1 MAGLTRKEI
10 KHDEF
15 LETAGDIG
23 HWLEE
28 NWKLVLAVIGGALVV
43 LVVVLGWRQW
53 SESKTDALRTRLAE
67 AQGAYLDEGPGS
79 DDALESFRAIA
90 ADAGARPEG
99 AVARF
104 YEGILLLRRGDAGA
118 AIAPLE
124 ATVDDTSDLL
134 LRQNARVALGRAHA
148 QSGDLPAAEA
158 ILREVAA
165 DDGSAFPPE
174 EALMT
179 LAELHR
185 AAGDA
190 AAADAVLREVGE
202 RFPGTPAA
210 QRAAAELGQ

>member
-1 MAGLTRKEI
+1 MSGLTRKEI

-15 LETAGDIG
+15 LETAGDVG
-23 HWLEE
+23 QWLEE
-28 NWKLVLAVIGGALVV
+28 NWKLVLAVLGGALVV

-53 SESKTDALRTRLAE
+53 SESKTDALRNRLAE

-79 DDALESFRAIA
+79 ERALESFRAIA
-90 ADAGARPEG
+90 SDAGSRQEG

-104 YEGILLLRRGDAGA
+104 YEGIMLLRSGDASA
-118 AIAPLE
+118 AIPPLE
-124 ATVDDTSDLL
+124 ASAGESSDPL
-134 LRQNARVALGRAHA
+134 LRQNARVALGRAHGVA
-148 QSGDLPAAEA
+148 GDLPAAEA

-165 DDGSAFPPE
+165 DEGSVYPPE

-185 AAGDA
+185 TAGDD

-210 QRAAAELGQ
+210 QRASAASAQ

>member
-15 LETAGDIG
+15 LETADDVG

-28 NWKLVLAVIGGALVV
+28 HWKIILAVLGAALIV
-43 LVVVLGWRQW
+43 LVAVLGWRQW
-53 SESKTDALRTRLAE
+53 SNSKSDELRTRLAE
-67 AQGAYLDEGPGS
+67 AQGAYLDGVPT
-79 DDALESFRAIA
+79 DDGILESFRAIA
-90 ADAGARPEG
+90 SDAGSRPEG

-104 YEGILLLRRGDAGA
+104 YEGVVLLRRGDASA
-118 AIAPLE
+118 AIGPLD
-124 ATVDDTSDLL
+124 AAVAGASDAL

-148 QSGDLPAAEA
+148 VSGDFEAAETV
-158 ILREVAA
+158 LREVAA
-165 DDGSAFPPE
+165 DDGSPFPPE

-185 AAGDA
+185 AAGDSDA
-190 AAADAVLREVGE
+190 AETVLREVTE

-210 QRAAAELGQ
+210 QRAADELAQ